1 MGENARPAAHDLI
14 ARLPRSFGP
23 SLNDQLAQWD
33 LLFPAEQRRLQ
44 AQLDW
49 LVRLPA
55 REFEQLFQPIVEL
68 EAKMD
73 LPRWEPGTRGMSVT
87 DTGILARSP
96 YYSKWRTEVEKAFAK
111 IDVSMAPSGALQP
124 VPRLVASILP
134 AGLPASKDPLWP
146 ALARLG
152 TWIPLETPFGAA
164 LGTLVSA
171 LLARKR
177 PAGIEDVE
185 STWIFECD
193 SRFTEA
199 ASAPDETVLSWA
211 ALEPLRR
218 DFLKRLNT
226 VQRDLK
232 SLDSTNDELKRMDIG
247 RGMPAANAREPR
259 VREFVRGLLLSGN
272 GSLVFPSSFVQWG
285 ASEALRRAQPQ
296 VLLARFGMRQKLKPF
311 SSLVLFEDQQRS
323 NPTPDAD
330 DPAGTLVDA
339 LMLSEYVYLAAQ
351 RMTAYQDRTLTLL
364 TGEDLDRVLVIGA
377 QPPPPSGRLSP
388 ERLTAFAV
396 KWIESEG

>member
-1 MGENARPAAHDLI
+1 MGESVRPASHNLI
-14 ARLPRSFGP
+14 TRLPRSFGP

-44 AQLDW
+44 AQIDW
-49 LVRLPA
+49 LERLPA

-73 LPRWEPGTRGMSVT
+73 LPRWDPGTRGMSVT

-96 YYSKWRTEVEKAFAK
+96 YYPKWRTEVEKAFAK
-111 IDVSMAPSGALQP
+111 IDTSMAPSGALQP

-134 AGLPASKDPLWP
+134 AGLPASREPLWP
-146 ALARLG
+146 RLAHLG

-164 LGTLVSA
+164 LGTLVAA

-177 PAGIEDVE
+177 PAGLEDVE

-218 DFLKRLNT
+218 EFLKLLNT
-226 VQRDLK
+226 VPRDLK
-232 SLDSTNDELKRMDIG
+232 SLDSTNDELRRLDVG
-247 RGMPAANAREPR
+247 RRMPAAIGRDPR
-259 VREFVRGLLLSGN
+259 VREFARGLLLSGN

-296 VLLARFGMRQKLKPF
+296 VLLGRFGMRQKLKPF

-339 LMLSEYVYLAAQ
+339 LMLAEYLYLAAQ
-351 RMTAYQDRTLTLL
+351 RITTYQDRTLTLL
-364 TGEDLDRVLVIGA
+364 TGEDLDRVLVLGA
-377 QPPPPSGRLSP
+377 KPPAPSGRLSP

-396 KWIESEG
+396 KWMESEG

>member
-1 MGENARPAAHDLI
+1 MGESARPAAQDLI

-44 AQLDW
+44 AQIGW
-49 LVRLPA
+49 LARLPA

-73 LPRWEPGTRGMSVT
+73 LPRWNPGTRGMSVT
-87 DTGILARSP
+87 DAGILARSP
-96 YYSKWRTEVEKAFAK
+96 YYSKWRTEVEKAFAT
-111 IDVSMAPSGALQP
+111 IDASTASSGALQP

-146 ALARLG
+146 TLARLG
-152 TWIPLETPFGAA
+152 TWIPLETPFGASLA
-164 LGTLVSA
+164 TLTAA

-177 PAGIEDVE
+177 PAGLEDIE

-193 SRFTEA
+193 SQFTGA

-218 DFLKRLNT
+218 EFLKRLNT

-232 SLDSTNDELKRMDIG
+232 SLDSTNDELKRLDIA
-247 RGMPAANAREPR
+247 RGMPAAIAREPR

-272 GSLVFPSSFVQWG
+272 GSLVFPNSFVQWG

-296 VLLARFGMRQKLKPF
+296 VLLAHFGMRPKLKPF

-339 LMLSEYVYLAAQ
+339 LMLAKYVYLAAQ
-351 RMTAYQDRTLTLL
+351 RMTPYQDRTLTLL
-364 TGEDLDRVLVIGA
+364 TGEDLDRVLLIGA
-377 QPPPPSGRLSP
+377 KPPETSGRLSP
-388 ERLTAFAV
+388 ERLTAFAL
-396 KWIESEG
+396 KWMESEG